1 MLQRFCCECG
11 KFNCCEF
18 IWYGHCLFHLVWA
31 SRGPAWRAGYRGQ
44 YVSHEGAG
52 SAAPGRVWDAVLASV
67 ILDLVL
73 AGSELLPRLRL
84 HRARNKTEAEEEG
97 RGDMEM
103 AEQGYM
109 IQDNNK
115 PTRPLDINISYL
127 AK

>member
-31 SRGPAWRAGYRGQ
+31 SRGLAWLAGYPVQ
-44 YVSHEGAG
+44 YESYEAGG

-73 AGSELLPRLRL
+73 AGSELLHRLRL
-84 HRARNKTEAEEEG
+84 HRARNKTDAEEEG

-103 AEQGYM
+103 AEQGQM
-109 IQDNNK
+109 IHDNSK
-115 PTRPLDINISYL
+115 PTRPLDISYV